1 VHDVDIDEYP
11 EVMKV
16 VLKEGSAI
24 DVQVDGNGEKKKCV
38 AP

>member
-1 VHDVDIDEYP
+1 LDVDEYP

-16 VLKEGSAI
+16 DLKEGSAI
-24 DVQVDGNGEKKKCV
+24 DVQMDGDGEKKKCV